1 MTDIIDK
8 FKSIVPV
15 IAIIFYTY
23 GYSYLSIYYGF
34 FDISIEYYVS
44 LTDILFKTIN
54 ILIFLSIFFL
64 IQEIFLILWSTAV
77 LKVYYSR
84 KLNGKIKNR
93 IKSEKVYDR
102 YYVQVI
108 EKYIERNLETV
119 SFFSFLIFG
128 LTLIFLT
135 KEYLQGMTVFFPFL
149 IVKLYKFTHK
159 ENSETKNRI
168 LKFSSLALFI
178 ILLNS
183 FVLWGYNDASEV
195 KENGLSHKIE
205 FTSNNVSYIT
215 GYDNLNFIGETSSYI
230 FVYNKKERKT
240 LVFNKSNLTDFKVF
254 DISLTK
260 KEEEKLSKEI
270 IESLDDLFNLN

>member
-8 FKSIVPV
+8 FKSLVPV
-15 IAIIFYTY
+15 IAIILYTY

-77 LKVYYSR
+77 LKVYYFR

-119 SFFSFLIFG
+119 SLFSFLIFG
-128 LTLIFLT
+128 STLIFLT
-135 KEYLQGMTVFFPFL
+135 KEYLNGMTVFFPFL
-149 IVKLYKFTHK
+149 IVKLYKFTPK

-168 LKFSSLALFI
+168 IKFSSLALFV
-178 ILLNS
+178 ILLIS
-183 FVLWGYNDASEV
+183 FGLWGYNDATEV

-205 FTSNNVSYIT
+205 FKSNNVSYKT

-230 FVYNKKERKT
+230 FVYDKKERKT
-240 LVFNKSNLTDFKVF
+240 LVFSKINLTDFKVF
-254 DISLTK
+254 NISLTE

-270 IESLDDLFNLN
+270 IQSLDDLFNLN